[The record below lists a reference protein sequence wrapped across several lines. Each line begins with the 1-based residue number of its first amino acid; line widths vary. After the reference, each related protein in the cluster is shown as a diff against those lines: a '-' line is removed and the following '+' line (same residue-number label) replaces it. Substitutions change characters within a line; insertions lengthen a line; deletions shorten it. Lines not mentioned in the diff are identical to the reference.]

1 LIFDLKVRIFMGK
14 IYKFKSLLMVPD
26 PADDSGKLSYDMES
40 VRDHDMEFRIGDFLL
55 SRSWLWNLFIA
66 FMVVALVFALAYG
79 ALVIGMKTDMSFTGG
94 GGGRIFAI
102 CFAVACLTLWLAMGI
117 PAAIRNLKLDFVVK
131 ERGRGNWKI
140 LDEREW
146 DRFCRMRKMEQDR
159 RVKEEQQK
167 EEQKLRDQ
175 LSRM

>member
-1 LIFDLKVRIFMGK
+1 
-14 IYKFKSLLMVPD
+14 
-26 PADDSGKLSYDMES
+26 
-40 VRDHDMEFRIGDFLL
+40 
-55 SRSWLWNLFIA
+55 
-66 FMVVALVFALAYG
+66 
-79 ALVIGMKTDMSFTGG
+79 
-94 GGGRIFAI
+94 
-102 CFAVACLTLWLAMGI
+102 MGI